1 MTLRERFATTG
12 GNKVARI
19 LGGSAFIFSS
29 RMLAAVLGFVTQL
42 LLARWMGAAEFG
54 SYVLAYSWLI
64 MLAVFPV
71 AGYAMSAVRFIGQGL
86 AENDPGYTRGFVR
99 HAAVVVLVSS
109 TSIAVVGAASI
120 QLLPDLSSESRWLF
134 IAAMA
139 GVPFF
144 ALIRLAAGVAL
155 AASKFGL
162 SFLPGYVARP
172 GMFLV
177 ALIIFRWVA
186 DDLDPVTVMVIQ
198 LGTIVLVAL
207 PTALLTRNAM
217 RKLLPAAA
225 PKRDTR
231 EWVETSISLLILAL
245 FTNYFQQIT
254 IVVTGFFL
262 PSEDIGVYSVG
273 YQIAMFTSFLL
284 FAVDA
289 YAAPALARHHAS
301 GDRTELVSVL
311 RQTTLLRFI
320 LMVLAVAFL
329 ALFGRPLLQV
339 FGEEFVSGHAVMVIL
354 ALAQVSHGAVGPVA
368 RLLGITGLHNHGLY
382 ASAIALA
389 VWFLLAA
396 ALMPTLGILG
406 VSISVFLAWTAWAG
420 LLRHFVKRHLGID
433 TLIFVRDL
441 RDTSPQG

>member
-1 MTLRERFATTG
+1 MTLRERLAAALG
-12 GNKVARI
+12 REVARM

-86 AENDPGYTRGFVR
+86 AEDDPGYARGFLR
-99 HAAVVVLVSS
+99 HASVVVLVSS
-109 TSIAVVGAASI
+109 TSIALVGAVSI
-120 QLLPDLSSESRWLF
+120 QLFPDLSSESRWLF

-144 ALIRLAAGVAL
+144 ALIRLSAGIAL
-155 AASKFGL
+155 AASKFVL
-162 SFLPGYVARP
+162 SFLPGYGARP
-172 GMFLV
+172 GVFLGT
-177 ALIIFRWVA
+177 LILFRLF
-186 DDLDPVTVMVIQ
+186 DDRLDPLTVMVIH
-198 LGTIVLVAL
+198 LATIVLVAL
-207 PTALLTRNAM
+207 PTALLTRSAM
-217 RKLLPAAA
+217 WRLLPEAP

-231 EWVETSISLLILAL
+231 VWVGTSVSLLVLAL

-262 PSEDIGVYSVG
+262 PSADIGVYSVG

-289 YAAPALARHHAS
+289 FAAPALARHHAS

-320 LMVLAVAFL
+320 LMALAVVFL

-354 ALAQVSHGAVGPVA
+354 ALAQVSHGAVGPVV

-406 VSISVFLAWTAWAG
+406 VSISVFLAWTAWAA

-441 RDTSPQG
+441 RDTPPQA